1 MIHFQGETEIFHLD
15 LLEYSLKDMELYVL
29 GNILE
34 TGPCEIFHEIFQ
46 GLVCGVETCVTTRLS
61 DTSRRLLCWA
71 TSALVELCL

>member
-46 GLVCGVETCVTTRLS
+46 GLVCGVDR
-61 DTSRRLLCWA
+61 
-71 TSALVELCL
+71 

>member
-46 GLVCGVETCVTTRLS
+46 GLVCGVVFTVTC
-61 DTSRRLLCWA
+61 TS
-71 TSALVELCL
+71 T